1 VSSTNIKEILKIK
14 ESFLKLS
21 FKKIEEIHKIINEQ
35 KKEKLY
41 INITTKGPSRRQVI
55 VSMSNANLSK
65 FMLSSCNN
73 IANINRKLKN
83 IKSDVLAD
91 FVHIDHHKLIIT
103 TNKVVAISNLGIIE
117 RYIKNIDNI
126 KQNDVSTSCLSQSKS
141 YLKITGILYLIENT
155 NTPINSSM
163 VETIIKSSYI
173 FNDIVLVSKP
183 RVIKALPK
191 SDMAII
197 WIDI

>member
-1 VSSTNIKEILKIK
+1 
-14 ESFLKLS
+14 
-21 FKKIEEIHKIINEQ
+21 
-35 KKEKLY
+35 
-41 INITTKGPSRRQVI
+41 
-55 VSMSNANLSK
+55 
-65 FMLSSCNN
+65 MLSSCNN

-103 TNKVVAISNLGIIE
+103 TNKVVAISDLGIIE
-117 RYIKNIDNI
+117 RYIKNINNI
-126 KQNDVSTSCLSQSKS
+126 KQNDVSTSCLSQFKS
-141 YLKITGILYLIENT
+141 YLKITGILYLMENT